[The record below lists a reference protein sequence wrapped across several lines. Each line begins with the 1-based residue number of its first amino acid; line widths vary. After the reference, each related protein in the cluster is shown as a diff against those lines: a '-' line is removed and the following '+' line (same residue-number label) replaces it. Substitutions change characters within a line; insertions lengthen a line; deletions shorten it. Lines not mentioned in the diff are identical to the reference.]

1 MPIFNVKTGEQ
12 EQLEGDA
19 LRNALAQGT
28 HAYAKGERVNI
39 RGPNDEQLN
48 IPAENVVMAMDK
60 GYRPVSASEQAI
72 EEYVQENKGLK
83 GALKVG
89 IGQFVDEAAMGL
101 PELIASYKQD
111 PFEVAKREALKK
123 EHELTNTIGGVLG
136 AGTSLLYG
144 GPLFKAGT
152 KAGEVGAKA
161 TGILAEKILQTSA
174 EEVAKRTA
182 TTAAKEILKKSVTKA
197 GGMAAE
203 GMTLA
208 APHAIT
214 ETMLGDPEAAAESLL
229 FGAGL
234 GAVFGGGGSMLKE
247 LTGPVAKKVAQASG
261 INRILEGG
269 DGMRTL
275 FKEKAEEKAVEALN
289 ATLSQTERLSRSK
302 DVKQLGRFLLDEGVV
317 TPLASKKDI
326 FQRLDD
332 KTMEYGKQIGEKL
345 QKFDEQILA
354 SQNAN
359 LLIDSKEVANKIM
372 SGVKQKYGHLDAYQ
386 GVIEN
391 LERQIAPMRAS
402 NATWTIG
409 EANAQKAAWGDVI
422 KTWGL
427 DKTAEKKLAE
437 NIYRGINDEIEN
449 KIEIGFG
456 KEALQE
462 FKDLKTKYGYLE
474 EAEKIAE
481 KSMAREAKNNDV
493 GLTSYISGGVG
504 GLIGGG
510 PGVVIGLLGREG
522 MRRYGDQILAS
533 AYDKMGGL
541 LFAEK
546 AMKNVADKL
555 DIIPEAMK
563 EMAKKVLPKAESTS
577 LYALNRLLSDNES
590 TKKSSVEDRAQQIEE
605 LNKKASVWAANP
617 DAFME
622 KVNEITRP
630 IAEGGAP
637 QIALSTQVKYSQ
649 ALGYLFSQMP
659 KPPRPKSP
667 FSYQYKWKPSDFEI
681 SAYEQKVQTVL
692 DPFSVF
698 GELKKG
704 TLTKNHIQALKA
716 VYPRIYSTMKDR
728 MQNQIMKDP
737 MTVPYNNRAKLS
749 LIMEAPMDV
758 SFEPQKML
766 GYQETWLNQED
777 MIDENSAAEV
787 NVAGEMASDVEKLM
801 G

>member
-39 RGPNDEQLN
+39 RGPNNEQLN
-48 IPAENVVMAMDK
+48 VPAENIVMAMDK

-72 EEYVQENKGLK
+72 EEYKNENKGLK
-83 GALKVG
+83 GDLKVG
-89 IGQFVDEAAMGL
+89 AMQFLDEAAMGL
-101 PELIASYKQD
+101 PEIIYQHKGD
-111 PFEVAKREALKK
+111 PFEVAKWEALKK
-123 EHELTNTIGGVLG
+123 EHDVANTIGGV
-136 AGTSLLYG
+136 AGFGGSLLYG
-144 GPLFKAGT
+144 GPLFKGAT

-161 TGILAEKILQTSA
+161 TGLLADKIIQVSA

-182 TTAAKEILKKSVTKA
+182 TTAAKEILKKSITKA

-203 GMTLA
+203 GMALS

-214 ETMLGDPEAAAESLL
+214 EAMLGDPEAAAESLL

-247 LTGPVAKKVAQASG
+247 LTGPVAKKVAEATG
-261 INRILEGG
+261 INKILEGNE
-269 DGMRTL
+269 GMRTL
-275 FKEKAEEKAVEALN
+275 FKEKAEDKAVEALN
-289 ATLSQTERLSRSK
+289 PTLSQTEKLSRSK

-326 FQRLDD
+326 FQRLEEKSNYYGGLKGDFID
-332 KTMEYGKQIGEKL
+332 KIDQQIMDSGRA
-345 QKFDEQILA
+345 D
-354 SQNAN
+354 
-359 LLIDSKEVANKIM
+359 LLVSSKDLANKI
-372 SGVKQKYGHLDAYQ
+372 SSDLKKQYGDKVAFERALESVEGELDRFRAKNAVW
-386 GVIEN
+386 GLKD
-391 LERQIAPMRAS
+391 LE
-402 NATWTIG
+402 
-409 EANAQKAAWGDVI
+409 AQKTALGQSI
-422 KTWGL
+422 SNWGL
-427 DKTAEKKLAE
+427 DQPQTKTFMQDVYKGFQKETE
-437 NIYRGINDEIEN
+437 D
-449 KIEIGFG
+449 KILQGFG
-456 KEALQE
+456 KDSLQE
-462 FKDLKTKYGYLE
+462 FKELKTKYGYLE

-493 GLTSYISGGVG
+493 GLTSYISGG
-504 GLIGGG
+504 IGGALFG
-510 PGVVIGLLGREG
+510 GFGVVLGLLGREG
-522 MRRYGDQILAS
+522 MRKYGDQILAS

-546 AMKNVADKL
+546 AMKNVANKL
-555 DIIPEAMK
+555 DMIPEAMNT
-563 EMAKKVLPKAESTS
+563 MTKKVLPKAESTS
-577 LYALNRLLSDNES
+577 LYALNRLLGDNGS

-617 DAFME
+617 DAFLQ
-622 KVNEITRP
+622 KVSQITRP
-630 IAEGGAP
+630 LADGGAP
-637 QIALSTQVKYSQ
+637 QIALSTQVKYNQ
-649 ALGYLFSQMP
+649 ALGYLFQQMP

-667 FSYQYKWKPSDFEI
+667 FSYQYKWKPSDYEL
-681 SAYEQKVQTVL
+681 SAYEQKVQAVL

-716 VYPRIYSTMKDR
+716 VYPRIYGTMKDR
-728 MQNQIMKDP
+728 MQNHILKNP
-737 MTVPYNNRAKLS
+737 MVVPYNNRAKLS
-749 LIMEAPMDV
+749 LIMESPMDV
-758 SFEPQKML
+758 SFEPKKML
-766 GYQETWLNQED
+766 GYQETWSQQED
-777 MIDENSAAEV
+777 MVDENSAAEI